1 MKKFFSLIIA
11 VCFALSLSAQQ
22 QGEDVVYLNNGT
34 VIKGVIEDVKE
45 NVSVS
50 IRTRNGELL
59 TYPAVE
65 VRRFAYGTE
74 AVIPQKGNKP
84 TSHKDYSTFNTGF
97 WCAVELQGG
106 YSLNLSKKNVG
117 MTELDVVGGYRFNQ
131 YAKVGLG
138 FGGRYYFNNNDVR
151 YSSVKWAFPLY
162 LNVRGNF
169 ISDEYRSVVPYY
181 SMDLGTAFRDGVFFR
196 PTVGI
201 RVGSERSAF
210 LLGLSYMGQQL
221 KCFKTNA
228 DTGNKLAHKKYTS
241 FITLKVGYEF

>member
-1 MKKFFSLIIA
+1 MKKIFSLIIA
-11 VCFALSLSAQQ
+11 VCFALSVSAQQ

-34 VIKGVIEDVKE
+34 VIKGVIEKAEE

-50 IRTRNGELL
+50 IRTSNGELL
-59 TYPAVE
+59 TYPAIE
-65 VRRFAYGTE
+65 VRRIAYGKE
-74 AVIPQKGNKP
+74 PVMPKKAQKNNGYKE
-84 TSHKDYSTFNTGF
+84 YSTFETGF
-97 WCAVELQGG
+97 WFATELQGG

-138 FGGRYYFNNNDVR
+138 FGGRYYFNNDDVR

-169 ISDEYRSVVPYY
+169 ISDEYRTVVPYY
-181 SMDLGTAFRDGVFFR
+181 SMDLGAAFRDGVFFR

-228 DTGNKLAHKKYTS
+228 DTGNKLVHKKYTS